1 MKNLLWRGSKYFR
14 HLTTAKNTKGH
25 GIHSPY
31 LYRFTHNA
39 IYEKHPFYVF
49 PKIEDLR
56 DNLYFDDRMVNIKE
70 YGTGVDRQMMVREI
84 AKTSLQGAKWGQ
96 LLFRIVNFTKALNV
110 LELGTSLGVTT
121 AYLASPRQDIK
132 CVTIEGSED
141 IAKIAQE
148 SFDKLEIKNI
158 DLKVG
163 NIDDILQETLVEMGT
178 LDVVYFDAN
187 HTYEATLNYFN
198 QCLNY
203 IHPNTV
209 FIFDDIYWSKEMTQ
223 AWKKIRTHE
232 LVTSSINLYRVGIL
246 FFNKS
251 FPKRTYKMKY

>member
-1 MKNLLWRGSKYFR
+1 MKDLFWQATKYIR
-14 HLTTAKNTKGH
+14 HSTTAKNTKGH

-49 PKIEDLR
+49 PKIEELR
-56 DNLYFDDRMVNIKE
+56 ENLLFDNRIINIRD
-70 YGTGVDRQMMVREI
+70 YGTGSNKEMRVKDI
-84 AKTSLQGAKWGQ
+84 AKTSLQPAKWAQ
-96 LLFRIVNFTKALNV
+96 LLYRIVNFTKAENV

-121 AYLASPRQDIK
+121 SYLASPNKEIQ
-132 CVTIEGSED
+132 CVSLEGSDE
-141 IAKIAQE
+141 IAKIAKE
-148 SFDKLEIKNI
+148 SFAKLDIKNI
-158 DLKVG
+158 EVKVG
-163 NIDDILQETLVEMGT
+163 NIDEILSPTLDEMGQ

-209 FIFDDIYWSKEMTQ
+209 FIFDDIYWSKEMTK
-223 AWKKIRTHE
+223 AWNSIRKHE
-232 LVTSSINLYRVGIL
+232 KVTSSINLFKVGIL

-251 FPKRTYKMKY
+251 YPKRTYTMKY